1 MAALQVR
8 DEQPLEGVQPAD
20 APRLARALA
29 QPRAYS
35 PAPAEVVH
43 LETHISHVFLT
54 GTWAYK
60 IKKPLDLG
68 FLDFSTLEK
77 RRRCCLDELR
87 INRRLAP
94 ELYADVVPITG
105 SVDRP
110 AVEGAGTPI
119 EYAVKMRQFS
129 QEGML
134 EQVLAR
140 GELTPALIDGI
151 ADQVAQFHT
160 RLPPAGPDTKFGT
173 PHSVMAPA
181 RQNFEQF
188 ADVPEAAV
196 DRSVLA
202 ALREWTETQH
212 TALES
217 QFLRRK
223 QEGFVRECHGDLHLG
238 NMVLVD
244 GRVRIFDAIEFNEQ
258 LRWIDV
264 ISEVAFL
271 GMDLEQRRRGDLAWR
286 FLDAYL
292 QRTGDYN
299 GVRLLRYYMVYRA
312 VVRAKVAAIRATQAE
327 LPAAQRTALAEK
339 CRSHLAWAHRFATQM
354 RPALIVHFGLSGSGK
369 TTASQVIL
377 EHLGAIRVRSDVER
391 KRLQGL
397 AATARTGAAVGAGI
411 YSADANRA
419 TYARLAEA
427 AQDVVRGGC
436 IALVDATFM
445 RRADRAAFRELAGRL
460 GVPFGIAQFT
470 ASPQTLRSR
479 VLRREQ
485 ESRDASEAG
494 IAVLEHQ
501 LRTCEPLSAEELAVA
516 ATFDTERMD
525 HEQIRNESRRML
537 ARLAGNA
544 QGDD

>member
-1 MAALQVR
+1 MAAAQVR
-8 DEQPLEGVQPAD
+8 EMQPPEGVQPAD

-77 RRRCCLDELR
+77 RHQCCLEELR

-94 ELYADVVPITG
+94 ELYIDVVPITG
-105 SVDRP
+105 SADRP
-110 AVEGAGTPI
+110 SVEGSGTPI
-119 EYAVKMRQFS
+119 EYAVKMRQFP

-140 GELTPALIDGI
+140 GELTPALIDAI
-151 ADQVAQFHT
+151 ADQVAEFHT
-160 RLPPAGPDTKFGT
+160 HLAPAGPDTRFGT
-173 PHSVMAPA
+173 PQAVMAPA
-181 RQNFEQF
+181 RQNFEQL
-188 ADVPEAAV
+188 ANLPEGAV
-196 DRSVLA
+196 DRTVLD

-217 QFLRRK
+217 QFRRRK

-238 NMVLVD
+238 NLVLVD

-292 QRTGDYN
+292 QRTGDYD

-312 VVRAKVAAIRATQAE
+312 VVRAKVAAIRATQSE
-327 LPAAQRTALAEK
+327 LPAVQRTALAEK
-339 CRSHLAWAHRFATQM
+339 CRSHLALAHRFAAQM
-354 RPALIVHFGLSGSGK
+354 RPAMIVHFGLSGSGK

-411 YSADANRA
+411 YGADANRA
-419 TYARLAEA
+419 TYARLAA
-427 AQDVVRGGC
+427 AAEDVVRGGC
-436 IALVDATFM
+436 IALADATFL
-445 RRADRAAFRELAGRL
+445 RRADRDAFRELAAGL

-470 ASPQTLRSR
+470 ASPEVLRSR
-479 VLRREQ
+479 VLHREH

-494 IAVLEHQ
+494 VDVLEHQ
-501 LRTCEPLSAEELAVA
+501 LRTCEPLSGEELAVTT
-516 ATFDTERMD
+516 TFDTGHMD
-525 HEQIRNESRRML
+525 NEQIRNESRRML
-537 ARLAGNA
+537 ARLTGNP
-544 QGDD
+544 